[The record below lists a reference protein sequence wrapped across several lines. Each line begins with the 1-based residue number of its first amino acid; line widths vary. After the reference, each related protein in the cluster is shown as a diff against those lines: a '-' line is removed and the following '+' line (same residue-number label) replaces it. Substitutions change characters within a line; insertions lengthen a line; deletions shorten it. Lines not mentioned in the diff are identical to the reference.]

1 MYLIEF
7 SFFVKLMN
15 QNRVLSEIR
24 DDDAAL
30 VEKVAQLEKKLRKTG
45 QTVSTQTESPQRCSE
60 NNSRQT
66 SVPLKTSPAPPFNSP
81 PSYYYH
87 RDRVTNVQP
96 SAGYAL

>member
-45 QTVSTQTESPQRCSE
+45 QTVSTQTESPQRFSE
-60 NNSRQT
+60 NNSRQA
-66 SVPLKTSPAPPFNSP
+66 SGSLKTSPAPPFNSP
-81 PSYYYH
+81 PSYYH
-87 RDRVTNVQP
+87 QDRVTNVQS

>member
-24 DDDAAL
+24 DDDAVL

-45 QTVSTQTESPQRCSE
+45 QTVSTQTESPQRFSE
-60 NNSRQT
+60 NNSRQA
-66 SVPLKTSPAPPFNSP
+66 SGSLKTSPAPPFNSP
-81 PSYYYH
+81 PSYYH
-87 RDRVTNVQP
+87 RDRVTNVQS